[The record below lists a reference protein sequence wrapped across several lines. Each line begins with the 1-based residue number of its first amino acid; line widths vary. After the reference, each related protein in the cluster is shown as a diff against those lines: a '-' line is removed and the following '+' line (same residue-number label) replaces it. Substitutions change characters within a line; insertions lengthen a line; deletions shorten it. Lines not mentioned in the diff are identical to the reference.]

1 MVLES
6 SKAAL
11 PSFASFA
18 LRFWGLFLQ
27 IHSRA
32 SVFDSSRDPNFPD
45 AKYSTISF
53 FSSYLSQALAW
64 IL

>member
-6 SKAAL
+6 SKAAS

-32 SVFDSSRDPNFPD
+32 SVFDSSGDPNFPD